1 VTPQPE
7 LDAALVLALSLA
19 GTFAFA
25 VSGGMA
31 ATRADLD
38 LFGVV
43 VMGVVVGL
51 TGGIL
56 RDFLLGIRPTALG
69 QWEFLAT
76 AAAGGLVAFRLAGR
90 LEAARRGILFFDAVG
105 LSVFCVTGASKA
117 LEHQSGALEAIVL
130 GATTAIGGGVLRD
143 VLLNE
148 VPTVF
153 RHDLYAVPAL
163 LGAALFVLGDSLDA
177 AAVVFAAIGAGT
189 CLALRLAAMRFGLG
203 LPVARRT

>member
-1 VTPQPE
+1 MTAQPE
-7 LDAALVLALSLA
+7 LDAALLLALSLV

-38 LFGVV
+38 LFGVI

-51 TGGIL
+51 AGGIL
-56 RDFLLGIRPTALG
+56 RDLLLGIRPTVFG

-76 AAAGGLVAFRLAGR
+76 AAGALVAFCLGGR

-117 LEHQSGALEAIVL
+117 LEHQSGALEAILL

-163 LGAALFVLGDSLDA
+163 LGAALLVLGDHLDA
-177 AAVVFAAIGAGT
+177 PPVVFAAIGAGM
-189 CLALRLAAMRFGLG
+189 CLALRLAAVRFGLG